1 MCMTMSLDQFREALK
16 RADMRGPLGLQ
27 LSDVEA
33 QQVADDPASSQGWYA
48 YWLSL
53 QPTAAQQ
60 TPPPPAAPSVSP
72 DPTAGPPAA
81 APGFDAAPPPFSPG
95 PQHAQTPASPYPG
108 APTAPYPGAPTSSY
122 PGAPAP
128 DAQPT
133 AAYAPT
139 AVTAGGDPGSPSFAT
154 AQYAGMPSDGAP
166 AKKRNVGLW
175 VTLSILGA
183 LLLIIAIVVVT
194 AFTTARHWTKVD
206 VPEQPETFHS
216 EEYETGRYDVSMD
229 TVDPCYVNQD
239 WTDCTNL
246 LQASYDANCA
256 GVELTETATAI
267 CADYS
272 NAISQMRAQ
281 DSEGA
286 YVATLG
292 TYGNLTRTPEIDT
305 RQVSNDDYRPAETHE
320 AVCYLGFLGE
330 CE

>member
-1 MCMTMSLDQFREALK
+1 MSLEQFRAALK

-27 LSDVEA
+27 LSDVDA
-33 QQVADDPASSQGWYA
+33 QLVADDPASSQSWYT
-48 YWLSL
+48 YWLSTQPSAA
-53 QPTAAQQ
+53 QPT
-60 TPPPPAAPSVSP
+60 PPAPAPEP
-72 DPTAGPPAA
+72 APAEPAGAPA
-81 APGFDAAPPPFSPG
+81 FNAAPPPYSPAPPHSEAAASSHPG
-95 PQHAQTPASPYPG
+95 APTSPYPG
-108 APTAPYPGAPTSSY
+108 APTTPYGA
-122 PGAPAP
+122 
-128 DAQPT
+128 
-133 AAYAPT
+133 
-139 AVTAGGDPGSPSFAT
+139 SPSFES

-183 LLLIIAIVVVT
+183 LLLIIAIVVVI

-229 TVDPCYVNQD
+229 TVNPCYVNQD

-272 NAISQMRAQ
+272 SAIGQMRAQ